1 MFTQVIKAGKQSRE
15 LLSESVD
22 QAGFVASANAAD
34 EAYVEGDTRKLA
46 DFMLAHLAKVFA
58 HINYKQ
64 GINHG

>member
-34 EAYVEGDTRKLA
+34 EAYVEGDTCKLA
-46 DFMLAHLAKVFA
+46 VSALVHVVKAFA
-58 HINYKQ
+58 HINRQQ